1 MVKVLVDNCIL
12 SESNVLQG
20 VTFTQYKD
28 KTKKEVEAYEVGF
41 IRKPPLPNSQLQR
54 QQQIDWLPTIA
65 SLSIS
70 GTVELVTYDELYF
83 ESLFKKPED
92 NIGDIFSECKFDF
105 VEAAIERSYFHQQD
119 LRIQIKPDQ
128 KVKFYKEILEWN
140 PDSFNNKEMDDYL
153 SPLTKQSI
161 KEIQRFKDIAFGL
174 TDAQLQ
180 DAFHLWTAEV
190 NDIPYFLTIDRKFIN
205 AICQTKARS
214 KTKPFKIKTKPVT
227 PEQFCADIGA
237 TNQVPHKYSTSEFVH
252 FYGSAT
258 DLAKLKRQYNERNEK
273 KHHKFRYWLRRLLS
287 L

>member
-20 VTFTQYKD
+20 AKFTQYKD
-28 KTKKEVEAYEVGF
+28 KTKTEVEAFEVGF
-41 IRKPPLPNSQLQR
+41 IRKPPLPKSQLQR

-65 SLSIS
+65 SLSMS
-70 GTVELVTYDELYF
+70 GTVELLTYDELNF
-83 ESLFKKPED
+83 EAWFKKPED
-92 NIGDIFSECKFDF
+92 EIGDIFSECKFDF
-105 VEAAIERSYFHQQD
+105 VEAAIERSYFHQGD

-128 KVKFYKEILEWN
+128 KVKFYKELLEWHPN
-140 PDSFNNKEMDDYL
+140 SFNSKEMDDYL

-161 KEIQRFKDIAFGL
+161 KEIQRFKDIAHGL
-174 TDAQLQ
+174 TDIQLQ

-214 KTKPFKIKTKPVT
+214 KTKPFEIRTKPVT
-227 PEQFCADIGA
+227 PEQFCTEIGVA
-237 TNQVPHKYSTSEFVH
+237 NQVPYRYSSSDFVH
-252 FYGSAT
+252 FYGGAT
-258 DLAKLKRQYNERNEK
+258 DLDKLRKQYNDHNER
-273 KHHKFRYWLRRLLS
+273 KHHKLRYWLKRLLS